1 MTSRSLFVLATL
13 FVVAVVVQGA
23 SPARADVK
31 PENVFA
37 GKVIVS
43 DKKFPNKAKSGSA
56 FVKQV
61 RAQSKTQFMEDS
73 EQKWRIYFAAFFK
86 KGLPD
91 IEIVVKLYDVDNP
104 GTAPYA
110 SFEQYL
116 SERGQRTVLADFTLE
131 RKLIELNCGSK
142 ACERNTQM
150 VVEVAGKPVAS
161 GKFRII
167 GKAEQLKGRVDFTDE
182 ETQEDDE

>member
-13 FVVAVVVQGA
+13 FVVALVG

-37 GKVIVS
+37 GKIIVS
-43 DKKFPNKAKSGSA
+43 DKRFPSKAKSGSA

-86 KGLPD
+86 KPLPD
-91 IEIVVKLYDVDNP
+91 IEIVVKLYDLNRP

-150 VVEVAGKPVAS
+150 VVEVGGKAVAS

-182 ETQEDDE
+182 ETEGDDE